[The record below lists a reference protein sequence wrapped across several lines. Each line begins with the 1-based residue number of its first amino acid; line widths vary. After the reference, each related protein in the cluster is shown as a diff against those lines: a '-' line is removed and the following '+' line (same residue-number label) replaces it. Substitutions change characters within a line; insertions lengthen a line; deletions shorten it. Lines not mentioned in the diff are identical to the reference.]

1 MSIELIIGLVGAIT
15 GVLALSIQFFV
26 FKSYMPKLVIKPS
39 DNNFTF
45 SPEQFGITVL
55 KANKGTVIHATIINQ
70 SSQPITVI
78 SAYLDNDP
86 KNVHHNDVDLEPPFL
101 PSDYGRNVQFRLS
114 NALHTPFRL
123 GQYDFVVGEFIFPT
137 YAGGEHVILTLE
149 TPRKRYS
156 VKISTCEYSSLLQRL
171 GNE

>member
-26 FKSYMPKLVIKPS
+26 FKSYMPKLVIKAS
-39 DNNFTF
+39 DKNFTF
-45 SPEQFGITVL
+45 FPGQFGITVF
-55 KANKGTVIHATIINQ
+55 KATKGTVIHATIINQ

-78 SAYLDNDP
+78 SAYLDNNP
-86 KNVHHNDVDLEPPFL
+86 RNVHHNDVDLKPPFL
-101 PSDYGRNVQFRLS
+101 PSGYGRNIQLQLS

-123 GQYDFVVGEFIFPT
+123 EQYDCVVGDFIFPT
-137 YAGGEHVILTLE
+137 YAGGDHVVLTLE

-156 VKISTCEYSSLLQRL
+156 VKTSTCEYSSLLQQL